1 MSKKDKTDHESR
13 KHKKRSR
20 SRSLEKSPKSK
31 HSKRNKE
38 KRKRDIEERSS
49 PQQSGSTSSL
59 SIEETNKL
67 RAKLGLAPLDIG
79 TEKKPDDGTAQIRN
93 SDEDFVHVPAKNI
106 SEIRRTEKIQ
116 EKLRTMREKREL
128 MEKLREAQPLS
139 LGEEVNTLSWV
150 EKMRLKEKE
159 RRAAE
164 EREKLL
170 SEMDEEFGVSQL
182 VQAKI
187 SAPKEYASRDLEGLK
202 VEHKADRLIESG
214 PIILTLKDKGVLDE
228 DEGDVLVNVNIID
241 DEKAEKN
248 RENKRK
254 TAGLGGILQDED
266 EDVIMGLRAKG
277 VLEKY
282 DAEID
287 GPKKQEF
294 VLGAGGS
301 YSSEHELAL
310 RRLQQE
316 LQSSAHSANDYEV
329 RVASEYF
336 SAAEMEQF
344 RKRKRKTKVQRR
356 KLTAD
361 DLISA
366 SFNEPLVNG
375 AGGSGRSRDHG
386 SRRRGALT
394 AEEEPEEGEVHD
406 SEAKR
411 VDRTGKTEEEEE
423 DRKSSTTALTTETG
437 LNPTI
442 AALLEARTVSE
453 EVEDRDTLNHDWDD
467 EVVEPDDLQLDLERT
482 LERVRRSNLTK
493 PVRPEETIRHA
504 IDGIQNLTKPEQTAG
519 GLVFDST
526 EEFFKQVT
534 AGLQN
539 ANQAK
544 FNQASFP
551 NQKPEGGDDDDVKT
565 NLVTGIQDSDS
576 EERSKKSKRSSTKS
590 YSRDPTATTS
600 GASGKSWPIRPEG
613 SSSQF
618 KEESD
623 PDSTVRGVLDDEPEL
638 NQGVYSALLL
648 AQKKGY
654 VDTQNE
660 ATHTVNKLV
669 NLMAKHYVQED
680 VRYDDIDAKFSKRER
695 YSGPLSEFREK
706 SSYKP
711 EVQLHYVDDMGRAL
725 APKEAFRQLSHK
737 FHGKGSGKKKIE
749 KRTKKIMEEALLR
762 NAQSSDTP
770 LGTTEKLNKKLKSQ
784 GMPYVVLSGKNAA
797 SKSLMK

>member
-1 MSKKDKTDHESR
+1 
-13 KHKKRSR
+13 
-20 SRSLEKSPKSK
+20 
-31 HSKRNKE
+31 
-38 KRKRDIEERSS
+38 
-49 PQQSGSTSSL
+49 
-59 SIEETNKL
+59 
-67 RAKLGLAPLDIG
+67 
-79 TEKKPDDGTAQIRN
+79 
-93 SDEDFVHVPAKNI
+93 
-106 SEIRRTEKIQ
+106 
-116 EKLRTMREKREL
+116 MREKREL
-128 MEKLREAQPLS
+128 LEKLREAQPLS
-139 LGEEVNTLSWV
+139 VGEDVNTLSWV
-150 EKMRLKEKE
+150 EKMRIKERE

-187 SAPKEYASRDLEGLK
+187 SAPKEYGSRDLEGLK
-202 VEHKADRLIESG
+202 VEHKADRLVESG

-228 DEGDVLVNVNIID
+228 DEGDVLVNVNIVD

-266 EDVIMGLRAKG
+266 EDVIMGLRVKG

-294 VLGAGGS
+294 VLGADGS

-316 LQSSAHSANDYEV
+316 LQSTAHSANDYEV

-375 AGGSGRSRDHG
+375 TGGNGRSRDHG

-394 AEEEPEEGEVHD
+394 AEEEPEEGEVPD

-411 VDRTGKTEEEEE
+411 VDRTGKTEEQ
-423 DRKSSTTALTTETG
+423 DKKPSTTALTTETG
-437 LNPTI
+437 LDPAI
-442 AALLEARTVSE
+442 AAILEARTVSD
-453 EVEDRDTLNHDWDD
+453 EVGDRDAFSHDWDD

-493 PVRPEETIRHA
+493 PVRPEEAVKNA
-504 IDGIQNLTKPEQTAG
+504 IDSTQKLTKTEQTSG

-544 FNQASFP
+544 FNQASVP
-551 NQKPEGGDDDDVKT
+551 NQKPEANDDDIKPKVR
-565 NLVTGIQDSDS
+565 TGLQGSAGVES
-576 EERSKKSKRSSTKS
+576 SKKSQRSSTKNS
-590 YSRDPTATTS
+590 SRDLTVTS
-600 GASGKSWPIRPEG
+600 GSGKSRPTRSEG
-613 SSSQF
+613 SSSSQL

-623 PDSTVRGVLDDEPEL
+623 PESTVRGVLDDEPEL

-654 VDTQNE
+654 VETQNE
-660 ATHTVNKLV
+660 VTHTVNKLV

-711 EVQLHYVDDMGRAL
+711 DVQLHYVDDMGRAL